1 MKLPLPLNLPGGAR
15 VAGRAA
21 ADESGTSP
29 RSRSGPSTATADGEL
44 IRRTR
49 RRLVAWSGGLTLVIL
64 LVLGIAVASVVA
76 RSLAATGE
84 EQLRQRASLLL
95 SVARGPLPTRGG
107 GGGGPRGGELGLAFG
122 GPTSGTFGM
131 LVAPDN
137 SLVEPSVRLSEGFPV
152 QVSVDAARTSGMDVR
167 EVRIDDVPVRIM
179 SVSVDR
185 AGTTYVVQVV
195 ADRSAE
201 ERTLQVLYLVLAVG
215 GLAALAL
222 ALVGGRVYAERA
234 LLPIRGSLARQ
245 RDFAADAS
253 PELRTPL
260 SVVRS
265 SVDHLLRNPD
275 RRVGEVGTALGD
287 ISAEVDR
294 LSAMVGDLLLLA
306 RADSGAVELTKA
318 PADVADLATAAL
330 ADLQPIASERQVALA
345 VDAVP
350 TQVLGDPDRL
360 RQLVTILV
368 DNAIRH
374 SPSGRTVTVRVSR
387 NGRRAVLA
395 VEDEGPGIRAED
407 LPHLFERFWRA
418 PSAPEGGSGLGLAIA
433 AWIVAAHE
441 GHISAANR
449 PDGGARFEVDL
460 VAIEG

>member
-1 MKLPLPLNLPGGAR
+1 VPAR
-15 VAGRAA
+15 LRGQGAA
-21 ADESGTSP
+21 AERPPATHAPATFDAHRALRG
-29 RSRSGPSTATADGEL
+29 RSGPSSATADGEL

-64 LVLGIAVASVVA
+64 VVLGVAVASVVA

-84 EQLRQRASLLL
+84 DQLRQRASLLL
-95 SVARGPLPTRGG
+95 AVARGPLPIRS
-107 GGGGPRGGELGLAFG
+107 GGPRGGELGLAFG

-131 LVAPDN
+131 LVAPDD

-152 QVSVDAARTSGMDVR
+152 QASVDEARETGLDVR
-167 EVRIDDVPVRIM
+167 EIRIDDVPVRIM
-179 SVSVDR
+179 SVAVER
-185 AGTTYVVQVV
+185 AGGTYVVQVV

-222 ALVGGRVYAERA
+222 ALVGGRIYAERA
-234 LLPIRGSLARQ
+234 LQPIRSSLARQ

-253 PELRTPL
+253 HELRTPL

-265 SVDHLLRNPD
+265 SVDHLLRNPE
-275 RRVGEVGTALGD
+275 RRVGDVGTALSD

-306 RADSGAVELTKA
+306 RADSGALELSKA
-318 PADVADLATAAL
+318 PLDLADLATTAL
-330 ADLQPIASERQVALA
+330 ADLQPIAAQRHVALQ

-350 TQVLGDPDRL
+350 GQVLGDADRL

-374 SPSGRTVTVRVSR
+374 SPAGGTVTVRV
-387 NGRRAVLA
+387 RRAGKRVALQ
-395 VEDEGPGIRAED
+395 VEDQGPGIREED
-407 LPHLFERFWRA
+407 RPHLFERFWRA
-418 PSAPEGGSGLGLAIA
+418 PGAPEGGSGLGLAIA
-433 AWIVAAHE
+433 AWIVEAHE
-441 GHISAANR
+441 GKIQAGNR
-449 PDGGARFEVDL
+449 PEGGARFEVDL
-460 VAIEG
+460 PAAEG

>member
-1 MKLPLPLNLPGGAR
+1 MDS
-15 VAGRAA
+15 AA
-21 ADESGTSP
+21 SLRG
-29 RSRSGPSTATADGEL
+29 RSGPSSATADGEL

-64 LVLGIAVASVVA
+64 VVLGVVVATVVA

-84 EQLRQRASLLL
+84 EQLRQRANLLL
-95 SVARGPLPTRGG
+95 SVARGPLPARPGGRGG
-107 GGGGPRGGELGLAFG
+107 GDLGLAFG

-131 LVAPDN
+131 LVAPDD

-152 QVSVDAARTSGMDVR
+152 QASVDAARTSGRDIR

-179 SVSVDR
+179 SVAVER
-185 AGTTYVVQVV
+185 TTGTFVVQVV

-201 ERTLQVLYLVLAVG
+201 ERTLQVLYLVLAIG

-234 LLPIRGSLARQ
+234 LQPIRSSLARQ

-253 PELRTPL
+253 HELRTPL
-260 SVVRS
+260 AVVRS
-265 SVDHLLRNPD
+265 SVDHLLRNPE

-287 ISAEVDR
+287 ISTEVDR

-306 RADSGAVELTKA
+306 RADSGVVELTKA
-318 PADVADLATAAL
+318 PVDLADLATTAL
-330 ADLQPIASERQVALA
+330 ADLQPIAAQRQVALQ

-350 TQVLGDPDRL
+350 GGVLGDADRL

-374 SPSGRTVTVRVSR
+374 SPPGGTVTVRVAR
-387 NGRRAVLA
+387 NARRAVLA
-395 VEDEGPGIRAED
+395 VEDDGPGIRPED

-449 PDGGARFEVDL
+449 PAGGARFEVEL
-460 VAIEG
+460 PAAEG

>member
-1 MKLPLPLNLPGGAR
+1 MKPPD
-15 VAGRAA
+15 AA
-21 ADESGTSP
+21 AAGL
-29 RSRSGPSTATADGEL
+29 RGRSGPTAASADGEL

-64 LVLGIAVASVVA
+64 LVLGLAIATVVA

-84 EQLRQRASLLL
+84 EQLRQRTAQLLA
-95 SVARGPLPTRGG
+95 VARGPLPIRGG
-107 GGGGPRGGELGLAFG
+107 GGGGPRGADLGLAFG

-137 SLVEPSVRLSEGFPV
+137 SLVEPAPRLSEGFPV
-152 QVSVDAARTSGMDVR
+152 QASVDAARRDGRDVR
-167 EVRIDDVPVRIM
+167 EVRIDEVPVRIM
-179 SVSVDR
+179 SVAVER
-185 AGTTYVVQVV
+185 TNGTYVVQVV
-195 ADRSAE
+195 ADRSNE
-201 ERTLQVLYLVLAVG
+201 ERTLQVLYLVLGIG
-215 GLAALAL
+215 GLAALLL
-222 ALVGGRVYAERA
+222 ALIGGRIYAERA
-234 LLPIRGSLARQ
+234 LQPIRSSLARQ

-253 PELRTPL
+253 HELRTPL

-265 SVDHLLRNPD
+265 SVDHLLRNPE

-306 RADSGAVELTKA
+306 RADSGAVELSKA
-318 PADVADLATAAL
+318 PLDLADLATTAL
-330 ADLQPIASERQVALA
+330 ADLQPIAAARDVTLQ

-350 TQVLGDPDRL
+350 SAILGDADRL

-374 SPSGRTVTVRVSR
+374 SLAGGTVTVRVEHA
-387 NGRRAVLA
+387 GRRVQLA
-395 VEDEGPGIRAED
+395 VEDQGPGIREDD

-418 PSAPEGGSGLGLAIA
+418 PGAPEGGSGLGLAIA
-433 AWIVAAHE
+433 AWIVAAHD
-441 GHISAANR
+441 GRITASNR
-449 PDGGARFEVDL
+449 PEGGARFEVDL
-460 VAIEG
+460 PAGEG